1 MSTADTTAHRRLRHG
16 AALSL
21 PGTVLPG
28 IASYL
33 AFVLIAQIDSDAT
46 LGYVSLG
53 WVVANTGSAV
63 VALGPAH
70 TALRSITAGQDE
82 LIVRARF
89 RWLVLVRSLMLAGL
103 LALLGTILWSM
114 SGQIGTVLILAAPW
128 TFGQCF
134 ILYETETLK
143 ATEQFGLISLIL
155 GGRAVLGWAL
165 AVIGAAVKP
174 SLVGII
180 LPTAAVGVGIAAIV
194 SRCRFARP
202 TLKDRELD
210 RSIGRPI
217 AQMSVASYA
226 LGYGD
231 YFVVQAILGPSA
243 VGIYNLAYQLGSGTM
258 ELLSTPITTVALPR
272 VVSMF
277 QRAGAGRDEAR
288 STAVRLAAVVAAITV
303 IIPVCFIALIPTGIF
318 ELISSDPLLP
328 IIAAIVAVAIGFQS
342 FTRLGYGFLL
352 AHGSTRTA
360 LVSFVVAS
368 VVNIG
373 ASAALTWT
381 WGLTGTAVATVIGY
395 GLLAVITIW
404 TVKRL

>member
-1 MSTADTTAHRRLRHG
+1 MSTTDATRPRRLRHG

-28 IASYL
+28 VASYL
-33 AFVLIAQIDSDAT
+33 AFVLIARIDSDAT

-53 WVVANTGSAV
+53 WVIANTGSAV

-70 TALRSITAGQDE
+70 TALRAITAGTNE
-82 LIVRARF
+82 ASVRARF
-89 RWLVLVRSLMLAGL
+89 RWIVLVRSLLLAG
-103 LALLGTILWSM
+103 ALTVLGAVLWST
-114 SGQIGTVLILAAPW
+114 SGEIGPVLVLAAPW

-143 ATEQFGLISLIL
+143 ATERFGQISLIL
-155 GGRAVLGWAL
+155 GGRAALGWTA
-165 AVIGAAVKP
+165 AVIGAALAPGLPAV
-174 SLVGII
+174 I
-180 LPTAAVGVGIAAIV
+180 LPTAAVGVITAAIV
-194 SRCRFARP
+194 SRCRIRRP
-202 TLKDRELD
+202 TAKDRELD

-258 ELLSTPITTVALPR
+258 ELLATPITTVALPR
-272 VVSMF
+272 VVSTF
-277 QRAGAGRDEAR
+277 QRGGSGRDEAE
-288 STAVRLAAVVAAITV
+288 STARRLGMVVAAITILV
-303 IIPVCFIALIPTGIF
+303 PVGFLALIPSGVF
-318 ELISSDPLLP
+318 DLISSDPMVP
-328 IIAAIVAVAIGFQS
+328 VIAAIVAVAIGLQS

-360 LVSFVVAS
+360 LLSFVAAS
-368 VVNIG
+368 VVNLVS
-373 ASAALTWT
+373 SAVLTWA

-395 GLLAVITIW
+395 GLLAAITIW
-404 TVKRL
+404 TVKQL